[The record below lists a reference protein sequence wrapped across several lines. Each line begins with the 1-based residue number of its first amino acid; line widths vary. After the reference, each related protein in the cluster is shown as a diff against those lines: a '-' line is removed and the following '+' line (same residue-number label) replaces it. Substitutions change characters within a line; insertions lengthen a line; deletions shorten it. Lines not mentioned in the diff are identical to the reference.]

1 MVLEHIRRKNDNH
14 LKEQERKDMLLRQLL
29 LQYLQNIRSL
39 PIIQYNN
46 EKICYR
52 DINVFNLCSKN
63 MNDANNKKRENII
76 GSIIDNTRIRMD
88 AKNPFND
95 YYRFSRRWS
104 NIKDALFNYI
114 DKELNINI
122 NKDITLTHKGG
133 RKYNYDFEIASETA
147 IYYIELKFN
156 IDNVSKAPQFVSP
169 YNPSKYMSSSYE
181 EYFYDNYLPC
191 LTSLRDDL
199 IIPDKRTYLLEVN
212 STTPNCMKKYQEIY
226 YNGCKASSRYTND
239 TRDIEFYKL
248 ANKLSQESII
258 AFISATALNID
269 MLNDYLRSS
278 QKDKIYMLYKNGKF
292 YKQVI
297 EPRKYMIVSYT
308 KYKNK
313 FIAKTQDGND
323 IKILLR
329 WKNGNGI
336 AFPAFQIS

>member
-1 MVLEHIRRKNDNH
+1 
-14 LKEQERKDMLLRQLL
+14 
-29 LQYLQNIRSL
+29 
-39 PIIQYNN
+39 
-46 EKICYR
+46 
-52 DINVFNLCSKN
+52 

-156 IDNVSKAPQFVSP
+156 IDDVSQAPQFVSP
-169 YNPSKYMSSSYE
+169 YNPSKYMTSSYE

-199 IIPDKRTYLLEVN
+199 TIPDKRTYLLEIN

-226 YNGCKASSRYTND
+226 YNGCKASSRYTKD

-313 FIAKTQDGND
+313 FIAKTQYGND

>member
-1 MVLEHIRRKNDNH
+1 M
-14 LKEQERKDMLLRQLL
+14 MLLRQVL

-39 PIIQYNN
+39 PVIQYNN
-46 EKICYR
+46 EKICYS

-76 GSIIDNTRIRMD
+76 GSIIDNTWIRMD

-95 YYRFSRRWS
+95 YYKFSRRWS
-104 NIKDALFNYI
+104 NIKDALFSYI
-114 DKELNINI
+114 DNELNINI

-156 IDNVSKAPQFVSP
+156 IDDVRQAPQFVSP
-169 YNPSKYMSSSYE
+169 YNPSKYMTSSYE
-181 EYFYDNYLPC
+181 EYFYDNYLPR

-212 STTPNCMKKYQEIY
+212 STTPNSMKKYQEIY
-226 YNGCKASSRYTND
+226 YNGCKASSRYTKD
-239 TRDIEFYKL
+239 ISDIEFYKL

-269 MLNDYLRSS
+269 MLNAYLCSS
-278 QKDKIYMLYKNGKF
+278 QKNKIYMLYKNGKF

-297 EPRKYMIVSYT
+297 DPRKYMIVSYT
-308 KYKNK
+308 KCKNK

>member
-1 MVLEHIRRKNDNH
+1 
-14 LKEQERKDMLLRQLL
+14 MLLRQILL
-29 LQYLQNIRSL
+29 NYLQNIRSL
-39 PIIQYNN
+39 PVIQYNN
-46 EKICYR
+46 EKICYS
-52 DINVFNLCSKN
+52 DINVFSVCSKN

-95 YYRFSRRWS
+95 YYRFSRRWN

-133 RKYNYDFEIASETA
+133 RKYNYDFEIASENA
-147 IYYIELKFN
+147 LYYIELKFN
-156 IDNVSKAPQFVSP
+156 IEDVRKAPQFVSP

-181 EYFYDNYLPC
+181 EYFYDNYLHR
-191 LTSLRDDL
+191 LTSLSDDL
-199 IIPDKRTYLLEVN
+199 TIPDKRTYLQEVN
-212 STTPNCMKKYQEIY
+212 STSPNCMKKYQEIY
-226 YNGCKASSRYTND
+226 YNGCKASSRYTKD

-248 ANKLSQESII
+248 ANKLSQESITT
-258 AFISATALNID
+258 FISTTSLNID
-269 MLNDYLRSS
+269 ALNDYLLSS
-278 QKDKIYMLYKNGKF
+278 QKNKIYMLYKDGKF

-308 KYKNK
+308 KCKNR
-313 FIAKTQDGND
+313 FIAKTQYGND

-329 WKNGNGI
+329 WKNGNGV